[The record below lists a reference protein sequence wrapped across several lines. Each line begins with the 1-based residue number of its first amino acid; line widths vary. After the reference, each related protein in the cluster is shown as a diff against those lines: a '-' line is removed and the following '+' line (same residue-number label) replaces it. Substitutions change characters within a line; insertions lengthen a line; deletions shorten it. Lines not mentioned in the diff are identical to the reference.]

1 MLCWLMFF
9 PQSIKREVWMEG
21 WCAYMHVFLFCV
33 FLPTASECWKSESL
47 WSLQTEIPE
56 LYNSK
61 KKKKFKHVF
70 LNVPMRTTHNST
82 TKNNNSMLHLNSVL
96 SKVVAL
102 VLKVSTSNIDIFY
115 RKQTRGAEQ
124 LVLKCIAEFLQ
135 ICRHLSLFY
144 CVRGYSFWAT
154 KAWSK
159 M

>member
-1 MLCWLMFF
+1 M
-9 PQSIKREVWMEG
+9 
-21 WCAYMHVFLFCV
+21 YFCFV
-33 FLPTASECWKSESL
+33 SFYLQLQNAESL
-47 WSLQTEIPE
+47 KVYGVSRKKYLSSIIP
-56 LYNSK
+56 

-102 VLKVSTSNIDIFY
+102 VLKVSTSTIDIFY

-154 KAWSK
+154 KA
-159 M
+159 

>member
-1 MLCWLMFF
+1 M
-9 PQSIKREVWMEG
+9 
-21 WCAYMHVFLFCV
+21 YFCFV
-33 FLPTASECWKSESL
+33 SFYLQLQNAESL
-47 WSLQTEIPE
+47 KVYGVSRKKYLSSIIP
-56 LYNSK
+56 

-154 KAWSK
+154 KA
-159 M
+159 